1 MMNCV
6 FCMPMPEKYSAAI
19 PTIRRLS
26 SRAAS
31 RAEKARTTW
40 PTGFERC
47 GFSAACRARRPC
59 VFGPGE
65 TCCPCLVALG
75 EILFEVAQQ
84 PFVLV
89 GRALRDAHAHFGLPP
104 FRIVGKARYEHHP
117 VAGRVQ
123 VALLDLRSIGRIALG
138 QQFGADVQNLYTE
151 LVEHFIDFLRKSARA
166 HHALLFLIPQFGFAF
181 AMEVELLSQT
191 ARSDAG
197 VNRSQAVLFRS
208 SFSHQEKDGKSFLS
222 HNS

>member
-6 FCMPMPEKYSAAI
+6 FRMPMPERYSAAI

-31 RAEKARTTW
+31 CAEKARTTW

-47 GFSAACRARRPC
+47 GFIAARRPC

-65 TCCPCLVALG
+65 TCCPCLATLG
-75 EILFEVAQQ
+75 EVLFEVAQQ
-84 PFVLV
+84 PLVLV
-89 GRALRDAHAHFGLPP
+89 GRTLRDAYAHLALPP
-104 FRIVGKARYEHHP
+104 LRIVGKARDEHHR

-123 VALLDLRSIGRIALG
+123 VTLLDLRRIGRIAFG
-138 QQFGADVQNLYTE
+138 QQFGADVQNLHAE
-151 LVEHFIDFLRKSARA
+151 FVEHFIDFLREAARA